1 MDFLRLKGA
10 YFQPGLV
17 TPRDLSK
24 AIMREKQRLA
34 EEKKATLTLKV
45 FWSEF
50 HVSIN
55 IPVIYTVTSTATDIM
70 IQNMQRGKAAEALR
84 KGSFRGS
91 VRQKSFIHQGF
102 RDTHPKKY

>member
-45 FWSEF
+45 F
-50 HVSIN
+50 
-55 IPVIYTVTSTATDIM
+55 
-70 IQNMQRGKAAEALR
+70 
-84 KGSFRGS
+84 
-91 VRQKSFIHQGF
+91 
-102 RDTHPKKY
+102 